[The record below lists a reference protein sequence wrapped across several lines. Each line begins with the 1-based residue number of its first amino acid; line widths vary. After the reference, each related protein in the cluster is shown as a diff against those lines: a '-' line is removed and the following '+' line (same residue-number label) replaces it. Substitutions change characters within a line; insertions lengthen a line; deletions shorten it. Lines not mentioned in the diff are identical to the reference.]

1 MIVIYGYSW
10 PMFLGN
16 TVESALQLM
25 ERYFTE
31 ILNFEAIL
39 SVKMNVKSLKNILIV
54 NRNFVVTIGLHIAT
68 YLLKLFLE

>member
-25 ERYFTE
+25 ERYINVQIPF
-31 ILNFEAIL
+31 NFIE
-39 SVKMNVKSLKNILIV
+39 
-54 NRNFVVTIGLHIAT
+54 F
-68 YLLKLFLE
+68 FC